1 MTDID
6 YTRQRDFFDPEKVDA
21 RVTIVGCGG
30 IGSFTG
36 VALAKL
42 GVREFKLVDFDHVEA
57 HNVPNQFFY
66 PAQVGMSKVDA
77 LAETISDTAGAIITG
92 RGSPGPCVMPYEQ
105 SLQAGLPLSPI
116 VISALDSMSARADL
130 WNLVKNKLDCK
141 LFLDGRLGAENVL
154 LYAANPT
161 LPSDQRGYEATL
173 HTDAEG
179 VDLPC
184 TGRAIID
191 VGFAIGSLM
200 TRAVR
205 RYYAGEPHTPITYL
219 NQQTLE
225 IQKGDWLE

>member
-1 MTDID
+1 MTGID
-6 YTRQRDFFDPEKVDA
+6 YTRQRDFFDPDKVDA
-21 RVTIVGCGG
+21 TVTIVGCGG
-30 IGSFTG
+30 IGSFTAI
-36 VALAKL
+36 ALAKL
-42 GVREFKLVDFDHVEA
+42 GVKTLRLLDFDTVEA
-57 HNVPNQFFY
+57 HNVPNQFFL
-66 PAQVGMSKVDA
+66 PSQVGMSKVEA
-77 LAETISDTAGAIITG
+77 LAETIHNTTG
-92 RGSPGPCVMPYEQ
+92 PFGTGVALHEQ
-105 SLQAGLPLSPI
+105 PLQEGIPLSPV

-130 WNLVKNKLDCK
+130 WKLVKNKLDVK

-161 LPSDQRGYEATL
+161 LPSDQRGYESTL

-184 TGRAIID
+184 TGRSIID
-191 VGFAIGSLM
+191 VGFAIGSLI

-205 RYYAGEPHTPITYL
+205 RHYTGEPHTPITYL